1 MECPAC
7 GSDCVQSAPDIIRDL
22 STRFLPCEKC
32 SMRVLNKRSP
42 LPSPEYGKPCSCGKR
57 FIDEV
62 FAHMYVI
69 MQEEGDLT
77 SRDPLIAVGSPLIHP
92 GMAMDRPPFLPAKS
106 LLLLSGRVREKA
118 ARRIVAEVPEVRGVV
133 KSADYIPGLV
143 SLDPGESPRVYT
155 LLAGCDVRADIYPLA
170 TGPLVV
176 YKQQSLIHVEFPR
189 AGYPKLRSV
198 AARVGTLPVPF
209 FVDACSGPG
218 TLGLAAACLG
228 VPHVILNDAWYAS
241 AFWSAFNL
249 KVNHVYMDTGEVHI
263 LRTLEDMARQPVVR
277 DPVKIAETSGRQVIE
292 VYQGDL
298 RHLDQ
303 VIPRDA
309 HPVAALDIFNKD
321 NKKEVSALI
330 SDWRVRMGGEAFIP

>member
-7 GSDCVQSAPDIIRDL
+7 GSDCVQSAPEILRDL
-22 STRFLPCEKC
+22 PVKFLPCKKC
-32 SMRVLNKRSP
+32 SMRILDKRKP
-42 LPSPEYGKPCSCGKR
+42 LPLPEYGEPCSCGKR

-77 SRDPLIAVGSPLIHP
+77 SHDPLIAVGSPLIHP
-92 GMAMDRPPFLPAKS
+92 GMVMDRPPFLPAKS
-106 LLLLSGRVREKA
+106 LILLSGKVHEKA
-118 ARRIVAEVPEVRGVV
+118 ARRIVCEVPEIRGVV
-133 KSADYIPGLV
+133 KTAAYIPGLV
-143 SLDPGESPRVYT
+143 SFDPNQTPQVYS

-170 TGPLVV
+170 TGPLVI
-176 YKQQSLIHVEFPR
+176 YKQQSRIHVEFPR

-198 AARVGTLPVPF
+198 ATHLGTPPVPF
-209 FVDACSGPG
+209 FVDACSGSG

-228 VPHVILNDAWYAS
+228 VRHVILNDAWYAS

-249 KVNHVYMDTGEVHI
+249 EVNHVYLDIDKVNI
-263 LRTLEDMARQPVVR
+263 LRSLQDMVLKPVIR

-298 RHLDQ
+298 RCLDR

-309 HPVAALDIFNKD
+309 HPVAAIDIFDKSNKTEGS
-321 NKKEVSALI
+321 NLLNEWLM
-330 SDWRVRMGGEAFIP
+330 RMGGEAFIP